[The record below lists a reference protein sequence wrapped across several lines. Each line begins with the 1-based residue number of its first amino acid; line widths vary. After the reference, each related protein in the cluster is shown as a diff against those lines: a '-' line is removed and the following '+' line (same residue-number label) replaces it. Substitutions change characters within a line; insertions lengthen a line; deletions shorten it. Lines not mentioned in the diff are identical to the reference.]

1 MILRRPSRCPNHLR
15 AAGWRPRWAGR
26 TQGADRTYFSG
37 CPDRAARGK
46 INHSALWARRKQG
59 QARTRSAAF
68 ERGAFFDSFIQ
79 FRTIAMQ
86 HLITPHSASILLID
100 DEPDMLDEVSSALA
114 QTGYICRCCQEPKAA
129 AMMARQFLPDL
140 VISDINLGAASGLEI
155 CAELKQIEGLAN
167 VPVIFLSG
175 AQIPDVVKRAH
186 AAGGA
191 YYLRKPFDPEV
202 LIELVEKALW
212 MPHLVHYAKPLSV
225 V

>member
-1 MILRRPSRCPNHLR
+1 
-15 AAGWRPRWAGR
+15 
-26 TQGADRTYFSG
+26 
-37 CPDRAARGK
+37 
-46 INHSALWARRKQG
+46 
-59 QARTRSAAF
+59 
-68 ERGAFFDSFIQ
+68 
-79 FRTIAMQ
+79 MQ
-86 HLITPHSASILLID
+86 HLVTPHSASILLID

-114 QTGYICRCCQEPKAA
+114 QTGYVCRCCQEPRAA
-129 AMMARQFLPDL
+129 EMMARQILPDL

-167 VPVIFLSG
+167 MPVIFLSG

-212 MPHLVHYAKPLSV
+212 MPHLVHYAKPVSIA
-225 V
+225 